1 MDSLFKTFRIQF
13 FCKLLCMGVLLCFP
27 IKFGISDAYN
37 TFFSVLI
44 QYFTQFFLI
53 LYINSI
59 VYDHLI
65 DVETII

>member
-1 MDSLFKTFRIQF
+1 MDSLFKTFRIQL

-27 IKFGISDAYN
+27 IKFGISDANN
-37 TFFSVLI
+37 TFFSILL
-44 QYFTQFFLI
+44 QYFTQFFFI
-53 LYINSI
+53 FYINSI